1 MAPIWELPGVMLQAQ
16 LQGKMYNMPV
26 IRKMMIQNTSVPQN
40 GNIDVKV
47 EKYKIENELIKKK
60 IES

>member
-1 MAPIWELPGVMLQAQ
+1 VTGEV
-16 LQGKMYNMPV
+16 YNMPV

-47 EKYKIENELIKKK
+47 RSTKSRTN
-60 IES
+60 